1 MRKLQA
7 HEERVNEIQEDV
19 GSQALFLKQDGSGY
33 FQGWRGDWG
42 SPNRSNSQPNKGNRL
57 TS

>member
-1 MRKLQA
+1 
-7 HEERVNEIQEDV
+7 V